1 MTLIDTRT
9 SRTRFETLVGR
20 QAIVTTEDGDRT
32 GTLEMPGRFSGGQMV
47 VRFAGGHWAHAGI
60 TIRLAD

>member
-9 SRTRFETLVGR
+9 SRIRFETLVGR
-20 QAIVTTEDGDRT
+20 QAIVTTDHGEHT

-47 VRFAGGHWAHAGI
+47 VRFADGRWAHAGV
-60 TIRLAD
+60 TIHLVD